1 MAERGCGMETRRDD
15 KTPFQIAENCLYNY
29 KLNLSKINTLRKK
42 LSLLG
47 PGSTLKAQ
55 SYEQRYSGGE
65 PPDPVAQRTEKIDSL
80 ERRITELEIKTVPL
94 SQMIQDLTA
103 GCALKGSQNENMLQL
118 LKLRY
123 FAKGTWPQ
131 LSEQLHTSIANLKK
145 WRNRLVASA
154 IDYLCL

>member
-1 MAERGCGMETRRDD
+1 MAERSHVTEAGRDE

-29 KLNLSKINTLRKK
+29 KLNLSKINTLRQK

-47 PGSTLKAQ
+47 PMSTLKAQ
-55 SYEQRYSGGE
+55 SYEQRYSGGD
-65 PPDPVAQRTEKIDSL
+65 PSNPVAQRTETIDSL
-80 ERRITELEIKTVPL
+80 ERRITELEIKTVPI
-94 SQMIQDLTA
+94 SQMIQDLSE
-103 GCALKGSQNENMLQL
+103 GGVLKGSQNENMLQL

-131 LSEQLHTSIANLKK
+131 LSEQLHTSVANLKK
-145 WRNRLVASA
+145 WRNRLVVSA